1 MPALRIIERVPLELV
16 GQIKELNIELIE
28 VVAIVLM
35 MRKYTVM
42 VQGMVDHTTVHFKQ
56 FLLVEHC
63 CHLTE
68 RMSTMF
74 IQLRKCLQTVISYIL
89 ASYLILIYLPS
100 LIKKYGPLSLL
111 VYFVL
116 PLLIG
121 FLLYIILDEIKSKL
135 KRIKSSP
142 RSPVKTGKSVFWNIT
157 LVFYGVSLASLLSLY
172 SPDMA
177 SGAPAIQ
184 KLSAIADLTSSFNNG
199 VPRLFW
205 LMLIVGHWYGD
216 IFYGL
221 YLNSELKKESK
232 HNKDEDR
239 VQDDNPKDSAEDTF
253 NNSEHI
259 CIKLSNPHTEISI
272 LSPSILDINLD
283 FDKTTLNLKISKGK

>member
-1 MPALRIIERVPLELV
+1 ML
-16 GQIKELNIELIE
+16 
-28 VVAIVLM
+28 
-35 MRKYTVM
+35 
-42 VQGMVDHTTVHFKQ
+42 
-56 FLLVEHC
+56 
-63 CHLTE
+63 
-68 RMSTMF
+68 
-74 IQLRKCLQTVISYIL
+74 IQLCKWISKIIKTVFPYIL
-89 ASYLILIYLPS
+89 ASCLILIYLPS
-100 LIKKYGPLSLL
+100 LINKSGFWGLL

-121 FLLYIILDEIKSKL
+121 FVLYIILDEVKAKL
-135 KRIKSSP
+135 KRIEISP
-142 RSPVKTGKSVFWNIT
+142 RSLVKTENSVFWNIT
-157 LVFYGVSLASLLSLY
+157 LVFYGVLIASLLSLY

-177 SGAPAIQ
+177 SGAPVIQ
-184 KLSAIADLTSSFNNG
+184 KLSTIADLPSSFNNG

-253 NNSEHI
+253 NNSEQI